1 MNWKRVEQLVCDHKH
16 GRNDGRVQLALAV
29 FLLLFLL
36 LECLKLLKL
45 LRKRVP
51 VHSLEVRVPSN
62 TESLFFAHK
71 PIKSF
76 LFGFQ
81 VVTQKHIEFL
91 LD

>member
-1 MNWKRVEQLVCDHKH
+1 M
-16 GRNDGRVQLALAV
+16 ALAV

-36 LECLKLLKL
+36 LEYLQLLQL

-51 VHSLEVRVPSN
+51 VHRLEVWVPPD
-62 TESLFFAHK
+62 TESLFLAHK

-76 LFGFQ
+76 LFSFQ
-81 VVTQKHIEFL
+81 VVAQKHIEFL